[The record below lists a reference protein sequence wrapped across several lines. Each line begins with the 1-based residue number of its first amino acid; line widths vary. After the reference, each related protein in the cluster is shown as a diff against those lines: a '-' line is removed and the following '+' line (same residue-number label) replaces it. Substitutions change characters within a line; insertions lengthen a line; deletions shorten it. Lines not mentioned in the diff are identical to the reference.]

1 MCIADWRN
9 YPTEPRGKK
18 LKALLLLFIT
28 MPIVEMLVLFEVG
41 GAIGPLPT
49 VGLVLLTAV
58 VGLSLL
64 KRQGMSTLLNAQEK
78 LKSGEL
84 PVNELAS
91 GIFLAVGGALLLT
104 PGFVTDTIG
113 FCCLIPG
120 LRQLLIGRLVTMIK
134 PNIVAFS
141 QAGGGGARGTE
152 DNRQGSIDAEYT
164 RDD

>member
-1 MCIADWRN
+1 M
-9 YPTEPRGKK
+9 
-18 LKALLLLFIT
+18 KALLLLFIA
-28 MPIVEMLVLFEVG
+28 MPIIEMLVLFEVG
-41 GAIGPLPT
+41 GAIGALPT

-64 KRQGMSTLLNAQEK
+64 KRQGIKTLLSAQEK
-78 LKSGEL
+78 LNSGEL
-84 PVNELAS
+84 PVNELVS

-120 LRQLLIGRLVTMIK
+120 LRQLLIGRLVTMLK

-141 QAGGGGARGTE
+141 QTEGGGAKNAQE
-152 DNRQGSIDAEYT
+152 NRQGSIDAEYT
-164 RDD
+164 REDD

>member
-1 MCIADWRN
+1 
-9 YPTEPRGKK
+9 
-18 LKALLLLFIT
+18 
-28 MPIVEMLVLFEVG
+28 MPIIEMLVLFEVG
-41 GAIGPLPT
+41 GAIGALPT

-84 PVNELAS
+84 PVHELVS

-141 QAGGGGARGTE
+141 QAGGVGPRSAQE
-152 DNRQGSIDAEYT
+152 NRQGSIDAEYT
-164 RDD
+164 REDD